1 MTTVLVVDDAADIR
15 LLQRAIL
22 GRSGFSVV
30 EAAGG
35 PDALAALATEPLPD
49 AVVLDVQM
57 PVMDGWETLAAIRAD
72 PRLESVPVIMCTVKA
87 LPADTERAWRA
98 GCDGYLSKPF
108 AIGRLVEEVQTALA
122 RTVQQREAVRRAWL
136 STDGE
141 ATHD

>member
-15 LLQRAIL
+15 LLQRAVL
-22 GRSGFSVV
+22 GRSGFAVV
-30 EAAGG
+30 EASGG
-35 PDALAALATEPLPD
+35 PDALAALAAEPLPD

-72 PRLESVPVIMCTVKA
+72 PRLVDVPVIMCTVKA
-87 LPADTERAWRA
+87 QPADTKRAWQA

-108 AIGRLVEEVQTALA
+108 PITRLVEEVETAVA

-136 STDGE
+136 SGEDGG
-141 ATHD
+141 DQ